1 MGLNTVPAVAG
12 LTYKVDHLT
21 SSGTWTAPSNVSMVD
36 IFMVGGGQG
45 GTGIT
50 VAATASSANWGYPAG
65 AGAIVHVK
73 DYPVTP
79 GASMAYTIGAG
90 GAGGVAT
97 GTTAA
102 LFYGSAGGTTT
113 FGNIKAPGA
122 CVKLGN
128 RGASVSTANRYRG
141 GWGIIVA
148 RDGGGATGNESTAI
162 SQSSWDSS
170 DAPILY
176 GFPEGFNSFV
186 EYTDFYAANG
196 ATVQG
201 ANYPQHH
208 PGGGGAST
216 YNVVYST
223 SALGVNKN
231 FSRLLNGLTAPQG
244 TSGGL
249 VAGRTSGSFPAGWGG
264 FGGASTGDPTG
275 YYAGYGAGSGAVG
288 QYNVGA
294 TLTGGTAGTNSGSGG
309 GGGAASNPATGFTA
323 RNANGGAGGSGVIVI
338 GYWG

>member
-1 MGLNTVPAVAG
+1 MGLQQIPAQAG
-12 LTYKVDHLT
+12 LSYNVVQLT
-21 SSGTWTAPSNVSMVD
+21 SSGTWTVPSNVSMVD

-122 CVKLGN
+122 CVRLGT
-128 RGASVSTANRYRG
+128 RGASANTTQRYRG

-148 RDGGGATGNESTAI
+148 KDGGTPTGNESTAI
-162 SQSSWDSS
+162 SQSTWDSS

-186 EYTDFYAANG
+186 EYCDFNAGGGTARG
-196 ATVQG
+196 AS
-201 ANYPQHH
+201 YPQHH
-208 PGGGGAST
+208 PAGGSGGASDA
-216 YNVVYST
+216 VFST
-223 SALGVNKN
+223 SSLGINKN
-231 FSRLLNGLTAPQG
+231 FSRLLSELTAPQG

-249 VAGRTSGSFPAGWGG
+249 SAGRTSGSFPAGWGG

-288 QYNVGA
+288 QYNVGG

-309 GGGAASNPATGFTA
+309 GSGAASNPATGFTA